1 MPPKAMRKLNELI
14 DISTIFETQR
24 LDFFLETCSEMY
36 KILPTLN
43 GFGFVSDVFSSVSHQ
58 DEESLEGTSWATSV
72 LEGNSEHP
80 TESKQAGSLVN
91 CESWKLMELMGLT
104 S

>member
-14 DISTIFETQR
+14 DTSTIFETQR

-43 GFGFVSDVFSSVSHQ
+43 GFGFVSDVFSV
-58 DEESLEGTSWATSV
+58 
-72 LEGNSEHP
+72 
-80 TESKQAGSLVN
+80 
-91 CESWKLMELMGLT
+91 
-104 S
+104 

>member
-1 MPPKAMRKLNELI
+1 
-14 DISTIFETQR
+14 
-24 LDFFLETCSEMY
+24 MY

-43 GFGFVSDVFSSVSHQ
+43 GFGFVSDVFFSVSHQ
-58 DEESLEGTSWATSV
+58 DEESLEGTCWATSV
-72 LEGNSEHP
+72 LEGNDEHP
-80 TESKQAGSLVN
+80 TESKQAGSLVK